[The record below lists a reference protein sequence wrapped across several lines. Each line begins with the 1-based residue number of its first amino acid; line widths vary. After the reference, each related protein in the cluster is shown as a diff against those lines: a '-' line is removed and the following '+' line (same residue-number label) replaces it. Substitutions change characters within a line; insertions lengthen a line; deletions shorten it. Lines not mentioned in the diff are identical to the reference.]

1 MERASGMSLSDEEDY
16 ADIRAYF
23 SKAEWV
29 RLQRCE
35 KVHYRNMK
43 RNHQAMLDMG
53 LNSTTPVFMRSSR
66 SSGVMTE
73 RLGGDKCSNSEEWTS
88 HLLRRSPGDKAS
100 GASRSFQPTS
110 RRSGQSRTL
119 AVGSE
124 SCATDQGKRQTSSC
138 SNTTCHTN
146 QQPSQQGVREV
157 KKEEGEYLI
166 SEGEG
171 TANESPPKKVKGAA
185 VQDVTEVELIGSLLL
200 VTGGRSKQC
209 AKPPNPARR
218 MNESYPKEYVR
229 QLRAGT
235 VNTNQDSPTSAGP
248 SAAQPSKDTLSTLA
262 EANTDTLTAQQGSQ
276 GKKTFNINRDCKI
289 HRQTRTKKSHRCS
302 ECGKSFS
309 RLGNLKTHQR
319 IHTGEKPYQCTQC
332 GKSFNQLGTLKTHQ
346 RSHTGERPYQC
357 TQCEKSFSILG
368 KLKTHQQIHTGER
381 PYQCSHCEKSFR
393 YLSHL
398 KRHQWI
404 HTGERPYQCSQCGKS
419 FSDLGN
425 LKTHQRIHTGER
437 PYQCSQ
443 CGKSFRYLSHLKT
456 HQRIHTGERPYQC
469 SQCEKSFSQLSHLK
483 THQRIHTGE
492 RPYQCS
498 QCGNRFNELRS
509 LKSHQ
514 RIHTG
519 ERPYQCSQCG
529 KRFRELGPLKK
540 HQRIHTGER
549 PY

>member
-1 MERASGMSLSDEEDY
+1 MERASDMSLSDEEDY

-29 RLQRCE
+29 QLQRCE

-53 LNSTTPVFMRSSR
+53 LNSTTPVFMRRSR
-66 SSGVMTE
+66 SSGVMEE

-88 HLLRRSPGDKAS
+88 HLLRRSPGD
-100 GASRSFQPTS
+100 
-110 RRSGQSRTL
+110 
-119 AVGSE
+119 
-124 SCATDQGKRQTSSC
+124 
-138 SNTTCHTN
+138 
-146 QQPSQQGVREV
+146 
-157 KKEEGEYLI
+157 
-166 SEGEG
+166 
-171 TANESPPKKVKGAA
+171 KKVKGAA